1 MGYCDKDVNH
11 ESIRE
16 TWVKRGR
23 RSYHHPASLF
33 TDRETEAQGGQSWAL
48 EMGLL
53 SLELTSPRVQ
63 TSDFFFFY
71 THLLAMEL
79 NWPCFSISELSP
91 LFRLGGIQVCILI
104 CQSCPTLCNPMS
116 YSPLGFSC
124 PRNFSGKNAG

>member
-23 RSYHHPASLF
+23 RSYHHLASLF

-63 TSDFFFFY
+63 TSDFFFFLHTPLSNGAKLALLLNFRTLSLVQTWRHPSVY
-71 THLLAMEL
+71 THL
-79 NWPCFSISELSP
+79 S
-91 LFRLGGIQVCILI
+91 V
-104 CQSCPTLCNPMS
+104 MS
-116 YSPLGFSC
+116 DSLQPHVL
-124 PRNFSGKNAG
+124 